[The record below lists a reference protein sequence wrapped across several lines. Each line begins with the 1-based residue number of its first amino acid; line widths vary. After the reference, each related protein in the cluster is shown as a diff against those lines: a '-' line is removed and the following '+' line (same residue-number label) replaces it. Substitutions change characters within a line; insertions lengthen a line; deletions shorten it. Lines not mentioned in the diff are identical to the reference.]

1 MVLTAQKTAFTG
13 VANGRPL
20 SHAVVHTDELVT
32 VSTQAIF
39 KAHTA
44 AVAARVLER
53 MDRRDRIV
61 LILLDGQRTICD
73 VIRLLHRSEG
83 EIAQILVR
91 LLKSGY
97 IDYVGT
103 RRI

>member
-1 MVLTAQKTAFTG
+1 MVSTAKVAFTG

-20 SHAVVHTDELVT
+20 SHAAVQTDELVT
-32 VSTQAIF
+32 ISIQAIF
-39 KAHTA
+39 RARATA
-44 AVAARVLER
+44 VVTHVLAR

-61 LILLDGQRTICD
+61 LILLDGRRTVSD
-73 VIRLLHRSEG
+73 VIRLLHRSE
-83 EIAQILVR
+83 EEVAQVLVR
-91 LLKSGY
+91 LLKSGH